1 MRFVIPEM
9 KMGERYSYNM
19 GNCNC
24 TRMSENQ
31 CGIQYRVGSL

>member
-19 GNCNC
+19 GNCGC
-24 TRMSENQ
+24 TRNQEYQ
-31 CGIQYRVGSL
+31 CGIQYRQGF

>member
-19 GNCNC
+19 GSCNC
-24 TRMSENQ
+24 PKVQESS
-31 CGIQYRVGSL
+31 CGIMYRQGSW

>member
-19 GNCNC
+19 GTCYC
-24 TRMSENQ
+24 SRSYEDQ
-31 CGIQYRVGSL
+31 CGIQYRMGNA